1 MSALRKEN
9 TAMENNSELQVQLRK
24 NQNTLV
30 VIGLGVIAFG
40 IWSVIKSV
48 LLNVFSGQP
57 LEGISEEETAVKVI
71 FWILLVG
78 SLAID
83 LRLRFYVGLSAIN
96 EGRGRKKRKAYIV
109 WAFFMAFMSAL
120 AVVAGLA
127 TIRYSEAIG
136 TMIVMIV
143 VETTSCVL
151 LVEMALAALKVK
163 KLCRK
168 LEEREA

>member
-83 LRLRFYVGLSAIN
+83 LRPFSWHL
-96 EGRGRKKRKAYIV
+96 
-109 WAFFMAFMSAL
+109 
-120 AVVAGLA
+120 
-127 TIRYSEAIG
+127 
-136 TMIVMIV
+136 
-143 VETTSCVL
+143 
-151 LVEMALAALKVK
+151 
-163 KLCRK
+163 
-168 LEEREA
+168 